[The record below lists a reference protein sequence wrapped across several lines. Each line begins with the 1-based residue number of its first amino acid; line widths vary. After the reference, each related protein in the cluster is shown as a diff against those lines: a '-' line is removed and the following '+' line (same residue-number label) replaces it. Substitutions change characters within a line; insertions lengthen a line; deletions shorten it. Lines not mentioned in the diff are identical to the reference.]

1 MSNLLQD
8 SMSEATRLTNEGRLA
23 EATAAIQRAL
33 GGISIPVAS
42 EDTDGPEGPVETT
55 GRVLEGATRPSGSAD
70 FDQIGD
76 ALRETLRPSR
86 RYRGVPRLPDGLP
99 SLPNGLSNG
108 LPGLLNSL
116 PISLPDV
123 LPGLPDGLP
132 DLPSGL
138 PGLPNGLP
146 EPTKGVPGPVV
157 VPAGGQFVERSY
169 TGPAGGRSYKLYV
182 PSGYTGQEAVPL
194 VVMLHGCTQNPND
207 FAAGTIMNELAEE
220 HTFLVAYPAQA
231 QNANVQKCW
240 NWFKASDQQ
249 RGQGEPAM
257 IAGITRQVIEEYEVA
272 DGRVYVAGM
281 SAGGAMAAIMGATYP
296 DLYAAVG
303 VHSGLAPGAAQDLA
317 SAFSAMQ
324 GGGVSKT
331 PRDGSTGSTGRSS
344 GSSEMSVPVI
354 VFHGDRDTTVHPRNA
369 EQLLA
374 HYRRVDSTPGSRNT
388 AGELVPPVAVRKGQ
402 VPDGHAY
409 TRATQRDA
417 EGRPIMEQWI
427 IHGLGHAWSGG
438 SSAGSYTDAKG
449 PDASAEMV
457 RFFGQQHPTARS
469 TTD

>member
-1 MSNLLQD
+1 
-8 SMSEATRLTNEGRLA
+8 
-23 EATAAIQRAL
+23 
-33 GGISIPVAS
+33 V
-42 EDTDGPEGPVETT
+42 
-55 GRVLEGATRPSGSAD
+55 
-70 FDQIGD
+70 
-76 ALRETLRPSR
+76 
-86 RYRGVPRLPDGLP
+86 
-99 SLPNGLSNG
+99 
-108 LPGLLNSL
+108 
-116 PISLPDV
+116 
-123 LPGLPDGLP
+123 
-132 DLPSGL
+132 
-138 PGLPNGLP
+138 
-146 EPTKGVPGPVV
+146 VPGPIV

-169 TGPAGGRSYKLYV
+169 TGPSGGRSYKLYV

-194 VVMLHGCTQNPND
+194 IVMLHGCTQNPDD
-207 FAAGTIMNELAEE
+207 FAAGTSMNELAET

-231 QNANVQKCW
+231 QNANMQKCW

-249 RGQGEPAM
+249 RGQGEPAI
-257 IAGITRQVIEEYEVA
+257 IAGISRQVVEEYAVA

-296 DLYAAVG
+296 DLFAAVG

-317 SAFSAMQ
+317 SAFPAMQ
-324 GGGVSKT
+324 GGGASNT
-331 PRDGSTGSTGRSS
+331 PQDGAI

-374 HYRRVDSTPGSRNT
+374 HYRTAESIPGGRNA

-402 VPDGHAY
+402 VPGGHAF

-427 IHGLGHAWSGG
+427 VHGLGHAWSGG
-438 SSAGSYTDAKG
+438 SSAGSYTEAKG

-457 RFFGQQHPTARS
+457 RFFDQQHPAGRPS
-469 TTD
+469 TN